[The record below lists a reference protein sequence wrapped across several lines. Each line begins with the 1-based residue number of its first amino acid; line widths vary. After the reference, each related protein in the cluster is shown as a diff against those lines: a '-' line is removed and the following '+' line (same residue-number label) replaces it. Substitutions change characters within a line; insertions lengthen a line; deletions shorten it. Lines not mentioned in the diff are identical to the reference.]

1 MKVEVVFSL
10 CCFLCFF
17 TGIDASAGDRES
29 RTRRDL
35 VDRRITQLTGWTCD
49 GERVSVP
56 HTWNA
61 LDGADGPCGVDQD
74 KDNSVAGRAFLRCS
88 KTYCTTLPAANEGR
102 RYFVRCDGAAVRA
115 SVAVNGRLA
124 GIHRGAVTAFAFEV
138 TKFMRRNAENRL
150 EIVVDNFFDELEPPV
165 YGDYTVE
172 GGLYRPVW
180 LIETDPVCIDPTVYG
195 GPGVRLVPDAGTGR
209 VTAYVTVSGGTNEV
223 QVFDIPDYKLWTP
236 EEPNLYP
243 ITVRIA
249 QNGCVDEVTESV
261 GFRTVEFRADGFYL
275 NGVRRKLRGTNRHQ
289 DFGERGWAVSAE
301 DDELDIRL
309 HKEMGA
315 DAIRTAHYPQSRRV
329 YSLCDRYG
337 LLVWCEIPCLNAVTV
352 SAAYRFNAEQ
362 TQREMVAQLGNH
374 PSIAMWSVFN
384 EMYHGRVGARIITP
398 AGAAE
403 PILREIN
410 DRFHELDPTRPT
422 VAATNNPDSPA
433 LNGFVD
439 AVGINTYPQWYG
451 KAPETRA
458 ARLVG
463 GAGPAIHRAM
473 TNHFHRM
480 IGRIGR
486 GSICASEYGAG
497 GSPFKHSVPTERNSS
512 SSSFHADEYQFWV
525 VSQQYRAIA
534 DDPGYWGTF
543 LWCFADFAADSR
555 REGDR
560 NGIND
565 KGIFTRDRKER
576 KSIWWLFKAN
586 WTDEPT
592 LYLVG
597 SRATEATDAKTDVMG
612 VSNVGMVTLVVNG
625 REIGTQTPDSIRI
638 VMWSGVELAPG
649 RNIVELRAGGL
660 TAKAEWIRK

>member
-1 MKVEVVFSL
+1 MKGIVVAAALVTAVSV
-10 CCFLCFF
+10 
-17 TGIDASAGDRES
+17 SAREIVPLSGD
-29 RTRRDL
+29 
-35 VDRRITQLTGWTCD
+35 GWTAD
-49 GERVSVP
+49 GVAVTVP

-61 LDGADGPCGVDQD
+61 EDGADGDPLGRPVVFGGDSIEVDTYA
-74 KDNSVAGRAFLRCS
+74 KKAVRYSRA
-88 KTYCTTLPAANEGR
+88 LPDPKPGK
-102 RYFVRCDGAAVRA
+102 RYFLKFDGVSVKADVRVNHVRIGTHKGAFTGFTLEATEALCPTGNVLEV
-115 SVAVNGRLA
+115 VADNAFDPDIPPVNGDFTVF
-124 GIHRGAVTAFAFEV
+124 GG
-138 TKFMRRNAENRL
+138 
-150 EIVVDNFFDELEPPV
+150 V
-165 YGDYTVE
+165 YRD
-172 GGLYRPVW
+172 VW
-180 LIETDPVCIDPTVYG
+180 LIETDRVCIDPTVYG

-243 ITVRIA
+243 ISVRIA
-249 QNGCVDEVTESV
+249 QKGCVDEVTESI

-337 LLVWCEIPCLNAVTV
+337 LLAWCEIPCLNAVTV

-422 VAATNNPDSPA
+422 AAATNNPDSPA

-463 GAGPAIHRAM
+463 GAGSAIHRAM

-560 NGIND
+560 DGIND

-612 VSNVGMVTLVVNG
+612 VSNVGAVTLVVNG
-625 REIGTQTPDSIRI
+625 REIGTQTPDSIR
-638 VMWSGVELAPG
+638 VVTWSGVELAPG
-649 RNIVELRAGGL
+649 RNTVELRADGL